1 MRRRKLRQ
9 VYKKRRG
16 IYPRHPIFINLKS
29 NTMKNT
35 LQRYGFS
42 PLKGPLAHLGL
53 FDIKDKPFQVFAFRV
68 IDVHRVVGRLR
79 QLV

>member
-1 MRRRKLRQ
+1 
-9 VYKKRRG
+9 
-16 IYPRHPIFINLKS
+16 
-29 NTMKNT
+29 MKNT
-35 LQRYGFS
+35 LQRYGFFAIVCS
-42 PLKGPLAHLGL
+42 KNLLNINIFQANPRPLKGPLAHLGL